1 MHPSMSSP
9 RAEEGVGH
17 EVGDFD
23 IIFFLL
29 KKLLK
34 SPPPGKEKM
43 VKRMVYF
50 ISAFCN

>member
-23 IIFFLL
+23 MIF
-29 KKLLK
+29 KN
-34 SPPPGKEKM
+34 
-43 VKRMVYF
+43 Y
-50 ISAFCN
+50 